1 MKRLPLVALLAL
13 AVVVCNA
20 QKVDLDKFNF
30 TFDYRDLPSNPLNP
44 EFKTFSSAFSL
55 SASIRNQYDDTGLE
69 EMVNID
75 GWKRISGA
83 PGHLIIGVQME
94 DLMITS
100 SQIVERIDIQK
111 DKDGKETSRKYYYKA
126 TAGYTWAGKAAIKD
140 HKETAI
146 NTYSMGSTTP
156 KEWASSEYGSRKE
169 AMEYYNMNK
178 SEIKGQLL
186 RQEVTAGLSAL
197 SSWMSNNYGYPTR
210 REAEVLWILDSK
222 KHPEYPTQKEAWDKF
237 KPSVAAVNANEMPAS
252 TKQTF
257 EELLKYFDSIVA
269 KYPADEKADKKMR
282 YASFYNKAKIYLYLD
297 QPENAIKEADALIAN
312 DYDPGDGKRIKKEAE
327 ALIEAFKKNNAS
339 SRHFPI
345 DVSAYQPPAAN

>member
-1 MKRLPLVALLAL
+1 
-13 AVVVCNA
+13 
-20 QKVDLDKFNF
+20 
-30 TFDYRDLPSNPLNP
+30 
-44 EFKTFSSAFSL
+44 
-55 SASIRNQYDDTGLE
+55 
-69 EMVNID
+69 
-75 GWKRISGA
+75 
-83 PGHLIIGVQME
+83 
-94 DLMITS
+94 
-100 SQIVERIDIQK
+100 
-111 DKDGKETSRKYYYKA
+111 
-126 TAGYTWAGKAAIKD
+126 
-140 HKETAI
+140 
-146 NTYSMGSTTP
+146 
-156 KEWASSEYGSRKE
+156 
-169 AMEYYNMNK
+169 
-178 SEIKGQLL
+178 
-186 RQEVTAGLSAL
+186 
-197 SSWMSNNYGYPTR
+197 MSNNYGYPTR

-297 QPENAIKEADALIAN
+297 QPESAIKEADALIAN